1 VLTYKVTVSPTTAD
15 VRLANPAI
23 VPGGVPVIS
32 HDVVPGRWF
41 SSITQEARTESV
53 TTPLPPATL
62 VDGRVD
68 PVEPVLP
75 ERSVVLVLLEA
86 AGVPALVPPDWS
98 TAYRIATPDTATIRM
113 INQSATGRRRAGPPL
128 RLWRASYLVMVES
141 RI

>member
-1 VLTYKVTVSPTTAD
+1 VFTYKVTVSPTAAD

-23 VPGGVPVIS
+23 TPGGVPLIC

-41 SSITQEARTESV
+41 SSITQDAPIESV
-53 TTPLPPATL
+53 TAPLPPATL
-62 VDGRVD
+62 VAGRVD

-75 ERSVVLVLLEA
+75 GGPVVPELLEA

-98 TAYRIATPDTATIRM
+98 TAYRIATPATATIRR
-113 INQSATGRRRAGPPL
+113 ISQKATGRRRGRPSL
-128 RLWRASYLVMVES
+128 RLWRASYLVMIES